1 MGISRYRDAL
11 GALDICTRS
20 TRMVMKAYVI
30 DSNML
35 QSDEL
40 RRYLKQESGNMAILP
55 DFAWSNSTSSN
66 PWKG

>member
-1 MGISRYRDAL
+1 
-11 GALDICTRS
+11 
-20 TRMVMKAYVI
+20 MKAYVI